1 MSYGLYKYI
10 EAKEL
15 SGSSDVTYR
24 IELLKNGY
32 SGASEQLEGAD
43 NYFEHTYN
51 KINPRNPFENPVQSS
66 QLTMSFHVQGQGE
79 LDLLEEIFAGDE
91 DEYILQ
97 KKIDGSVVWQGKV
110 LNDLLEYDEGSY
122 PFPGKIIAKDL
133 SYLKGV
139 EYALEENDEKI
150 ILTLAG
156 ALNELDFGLD
166 IYTYTNWVENN
177 QSDTSD
183 DFLNNVY
190 NDTYAFR
197 NYGSSTEQGDTTISQ
212 YEVIDRI
219 CRNYNLILRQSNN
232 AWHLFHISA
241 LDNPTSVKRYSYDS
255 AGAPN
260 SPASSTEDLT
270 ISVDSTDLYVLPFS
284 GNKINP
290 AIKKASIVF
299 EHRSGTTQTLVNAS
313 RITNTTDPGL
323 PVAKYSAPFQSA
335 GDEIVEL
342 SGRNYAVLGRSYYEG
357 MANLPQASYLLKAGQ
372 YYWNNDEGDWQEYS
386 DITTSQSAIT
396 PSEIDTANNKIR
408 IVSNDFAHGD
418 VIRVDEDLTTGT
430 DADTEYYLIDVSG
443 TVETGSNTLY
453 YQLSE
458 EPDGTP
464 VSLGSKTASSH
475 NIYRVSN
482 REQMVTTTPLAFD
495 STVWWYD
502 FNIITTEVPADADG
516 DIEFYAMGAIMPA
529 RTLFD
534 FEEYAEYASPT
545 NFWQDTLVL
554 LKDPT
559 TANGDSYLYELE
571 QDNVKY
577 STLLSYSEVYFGDGP
592 LDYSRSALLVTDV
605 STADT
610 PTSQWDFVGGS
621 SNSNFFE
628 IWLKEVLNVQRTARR
643 NLRAELYGEFEAYQ
657 VLSHD
662 SKYFFFLGGTQRGR
676 GNRWDADFFE
686 IDIETGSDTFTTIIN
701 AQNSGGTGGS
711 GGGTNASVEGI
722 SVDFADSRYLQISN
736 DLSDVDDASTART
749 NLGLGSGDSPT
760 FAGLTVDGLVV
771 EDEVRTLQS
780 DVIENHLEIESLQ
793 DNKVEKGQLFP
804 DGDEQALGS
813 GDAVTFSTVN
823 TGQGANELYAMNQNV
838 RTTDSPTFDG
848 LTSTDTI
855 ITDEIDTTSIT
866 WNVSTLEWDADP
878 SEKFNNPVF
887 IGTSLDVDN
896 GINADQHI
904 YAGTYLKADTYLEVG
919 TSATIGTT
927 LDVGTNATISGTLS
941 VTGNTTISGT
951 LDAPTLNTGQGDN
964 ELYAMNQDVQT
975 TDGVIF
981 DTLSVTNSATIGSTL
996 GVTGAT
1002 TLDSTLEVDGTIT
1015 VNDDIET
1022 ADFSSWFTTTPTGY
1036 QISQAGVGDFRT
1048 LYIDELVAKAFTADV
1063 AQALA
1068 GSDILTKS
1076 VGKLNE
1082 SFVVP
1087 SVGASVSITVEDLE
1101 GLSGLQVFEA
1111 GDHVRARVV
1120 DSTSGLTILDVYG
1133 TVSNYSTVAGG
1144 TQTWDYTITYAGAS
1158 DTAVGR
1164 TVNKGNILLD
1174 YGTSGSYYIERTV
1187 LDRSSGSDFSKVPY
1201 NRIVQWTNTVSGS
1214 PRAGDPDTVITVIT
1228 QNGNLANLTSTYSEV
1243 SGFGFFGDNT
1253 FLTGTFRAGDL
1264 NADTEYIEY
1273 NATDGLKIKVGDET
1287 DLGASVAELRQDVI
1301 DIYLADQ
1308 STFAGIQF
1316 LSGQITLKV
1325 GDDGKVASARL
1336 DATGDESAITL
1347 RADFFDFQSD
1357 DIVILGDPDQDSG
1370 TEAKVALGSDPSGI
1384 TVGNNT
1390 PGFIASGA
1398 GTFKAYI
1405 DANNHIRL
1413 DQQGLDIKSEEF
1425 DLIAS
1430 DLLINSGTNT
1440 QTSYTPTTDN
1450 DLLDNYNFST
1460 APNFGDSA
1468 DWDGNGDSYSTI
1480 SYDATLDAV
1489 KFVIQKNYSSANSV
1503 TLFQELDSI
1512 STITDKTVQFDVLIQ
1527 NGNSGTSVYNW
1538 FAGDLELIIEGK
1550 ISGTYRQINK
1560 TTVNYLDV
1568 SGQGGTDTFSVSA
1581 LIRDDFTDLQLTIQY
1596 PQQYSGSSG
1605 APIIENT
1612 IYIKN
1617 VSTKVYDKTQVTLNN
1632 NGLTVFKSPIQEF
1645 ELTADSFS
1653 LNGVG
1658 IQTDDISI
1666 PNLVELERVSTSSM
1680 RVPNEGYA
1688 SFAYTEVSG
1697 TGRLYIRLSDG
1708 TLKYVNLTT

>member
-10 EAKEL
+10 VANEL
-15 SGSSDVTYR
+15 SGSSDVSYR

-51 KINPRNPFENPVQSS
+51 KINPRNPFDNPVQSS
-66 QLTMSFHVQGQGE
+66 QLTMSFHVQGQDE

-91 DEYILQ
+91 DQYILQ
-97 KKIDGSVVWQGKV
+97 KKVDGSVVWQGKV
-110 LNDLLEYDEGSY
+110 LNDLLEYDEGGY
-122 PFPGKIIAKDL
+122 PFPGRIIAKDL

-139 EYALEENDEKI
+139 EYPLEENDEKI
-150 ILTLAG
+150 IVTLAG
-156 ALNELDFGLD
+156 ALNELGFGLD

-212 YEVIDRI
+212 YDVIDRI

-313 RITNTTDPGL
+313 RITSTTDPGL

-372 YYWNNDEGDWQEYS
+372 YYWNNDSGDWQEYS

-396 PSEIDTANNKIR
+396 PAEIDTANNKIR

-529 RTLFD
+529 RTLFG
-534 FEEYAEYASPT
+534 FSEYAEYASPT

-559 TANGDSYLYELE
+559 TANGDSISYELE
-571 QDNVKY
+571 QTGNY
-577 STLLSYSEVYFGDGP
+577 STLLSYPEVYFGDGP

-701 AQNSGGTGGS
+701 AQNSAGTGGS
-711 GGGTNASVEGI
+711 GGGTNANVEGI

-736 DLSDVDDASTART
+736 DLSDVDDVATART
-749 NLGLGSGDSPT
+749 NLGLAIGTDVQAQNELLEDISGLTITDGTFLVGDGSGDIVAESGDTARTSLGLGTGDSPT

-771 EDEVRTLQS
+771 EDEIRDLQS

-804 DGDEQALGS
+804 DGDEQALGT
-813 GDAVTFSTVN
+813 GDNVTFNALTANGATDLNSTLNVQGVLTTQNNVLDDGFSSGWSGTNWQIQADGSAELQELRVRGSLRVYEFIAKQISTIGGSEILSIAQGRVSSVN
-823 TGQGANELYAMNQNV
+823 VGAETITVENVTGTAGNAFKANDLWICQVTDINNDLESGGTGSIVKSVRGTVTSVSGNDIVVTIDAGDITQLEQGDLIIAYGNTSDANRQAIMYRNV
-838 RTTDSPTFDG
+838 DRSEDNLIMRLQTNITEFNDLQDEANTRVAFGDLNGYSGLSSETFGFFAGDNSGGHILATSSGLFLKDGGTTLAQLTSNTFKVGNGTKYVEFDG
-848 LTSTDTI
+848 TNLDVQAEDFKLTAGELVIDSSLDKKIVISNDDEAIIAIGDFAFGTEVVDTSTASASSSS
-855 ITDEIDTTSIT
+855 TTA
-866 WNVSTLEWDADP
+866 TL
-878 SEKFNNPVF
+878 
-887 IGTSLDVDN
+887 
-896 GINADQHI
+896 
-904 YAGTYLKADTYLEVG
+904 
-919 TSATIGTT
+919 TSAT
-927 LDVGTNATISGTLS
+927 
-941 VTGNTTISGT
+941 
-951 LDAPTLNTGQGDN
+951 P
-964 ELYAMNQDVQT
+964 
-975 TDGVIF
+975 
-981 DTLSVTNSATIGSTL
+981 TNSDT
-996 GVTGAT
+996 
-1002 TLDSTLEVDGTIT
+1002 
-1015 VNDDIET
+1015 NM
-1022 ADFSSWFTTTPTGY
+1022 
-1036 QISQAGVGDFRT
+1036 
-1048 LYIDELVAKAFTADV
+1048 
-1063 AQALA
+1063 
-1068 GSDILTKS
+1068 
-1076 VGKLNE
+1076 
-1082 SFVVP
+1082 
-1087 SVGASVSITVEDLE
+1087 
-1101 GLSGLQVFEA
+1101 
-1111 GDHVRARVV
+1111 
-1120 DSTSGLTILDVYG
+1120 
-1133 TVSNYSTVAGG
+1133 
-1144 TQTWDYTITYAGAS
+1144 
-1158 DTAVGR
+1158 DTAVGTLNSNVAQDSPIVTLSR
-1164 TVNKGNILLD
+1164 TYNVTGKWVRVQFDYEAPEYDNEALSERAVGFSITYFGNQIQEL
-1174 YGTSGSYYIERTV
+1174 
-1187 LDRSSGSDFSKVPY
+1187 
-1201 NRIVQWTNTVSGS
+1201 NRDEFDASAVSGS
-1214 PRAGDPDTVITVIT
+1214 VDETIFVPDTATFNTIQVQALASSGGLSQFEVHGKINVSNLSVTVYDDTYTYTDI
-1228 QNGNLANLTSTYSEV
+1228 GNDGFRVYN
-1243 SGFGFFGDNT
+1243 SGGNKK
-1253 FLTGTFRAGDL
+1253 
-1264 NADTEYIEY
+1264 IEFKDG
-1273 NATDGLKIKVGDET
+1273 NAT
-1287 DLGASVAELRQDVI
+1287 
-1301 DIYLADQ
+1301 
-1308 STFAGIQF
+1308 
-1316 LSGQITLKV
+1316 
-1325 GDDGKVASARL
+1325 
-1336 DATGDESAITL
+1336 
-1347 RADFFDFQSD
+1347 
-1357 DIVILGDPDQDSG
+1357 
-1370 TEAKVALGSDPSGI
+1370 
-1384 TVGNNT
+1384 
-1390 PGFIASGA
+1390 
-1398 GTFKAYI
+1398 
-1405 DANNHIRL
+1405 
-1413 DQQGLDIKSEEF
+1413 
-1425 DLIAS
+1425 
-1430 DLLINSGTNT
+1430 
-1440 QTSYTPTTDN
+1440 
-1450 DLLDNYNFST
+1450 
-1460 APNFGDSA
+1460 
-1468 DWDGNGDSYSTI
+1468 
-1480 SYDATLDAV
+1480 ATLD
-1489 KFVIQKNYSSANSV
+1489 
-1503 TLFQELDSI
+1503 TLSIGSWDFELASNGDLLLKYEGS
-1512 STITDKTVQFDVLIQ
+1512 TVQ
-1527 NGNSGTSVYNW
+1527 
-1538 FAGDLELIIEGK
+1538 
-1550 ISGTYRQINK
+1550 
-1560 TTVNYLDV
+1560 
-1568 SGQGGTDTFSVSA
+1568 TF
-1581 LIRDDFTDLQLTIQY
+1581 
-1596 PQQYSGSSG
+1596 
-1605 APIIENT
+1605 
-1612 IYIKN
+1612 
-1617 VSTKVYDKTQVTLNN
+1617 TKPT
-1632 NGLTVFKSPIQEF
+1632 
-1645 ELTADSFS
+1645 
-1653 LNGVG
+1653 
-1658 IQTDDISI
+1658 
-1666 PNLVELERVSTSSM
+1666 
-1680 RVPNEGYA
+1680 
-1688 SFAYTEVSG
+1688 
-1697 TGRLYIRLSDG
+1697 
-1708 TLKYVNLTT
+1708 